1 MDEWCGVALMEIKP
15 RWRASLGAIWG
26 WAPCALVYAALP
38 LALASG
44 SSAGGALVM
53 AASGLGTIP
62 ALLGAGWLL
71 RSLGGRSRR
80 WAGVLLMA
88 LAVVALVGHA
98 ASEPLSCTS

>member
-15 RWRASLGAIWG
+15 QWRASLG
-26 WAPCALVYAALP
+26 APCALVYAALP

-98 ASEPLSCTS
+98 ASEPLSWTS